1 MITVRLPWA
10 PMSSNGPIFVIGCP
24 RSGTT
29 LLTLMLS
36 AHPRIAI
43 PPETRFLLSVFRR
56 RKDFGDLTDRG
67 NRRRLARTLI
77 RPKGTKFRHLG
88 LDPERVKKVVV
99 AGPPTIGS
107 ALGAV
112 YRAYAAEQ
120 GKVRWGDKQP
130 TYFRNID
137 LLRALFPDA
146 VFVHL
151 VRDGRDC
158 VASLKGMRW
167 WRQGTVGAAAMWVHA
182 VDCARRGERRLP
194 ADRFHQLRYED
205 LVADPRV
212 ELERLCAFLGEDF
225 EEAMLTPRAQ
235 AERLPP
241 RQREVWHRQTLEAVT
256 PSRTERYADVL
267 TSRET
272 ALVEQ
277 VAGSRLQRLG
287 YQVAPGDP
295 ALRSDLKDVL
305 RCQRAITSMRL
316 RTRVLAARDCWL
328 ARPRGSVADLG

>member
-1 MITVRLPWA
+1 
-10 PMSSNGPIFVIGCP
+10 MSSNPPLFVIGCP

-36 AHPRIAI
+36 AHSRIAI

-56 RKDFGDLTDRG
+56 RRSFGDLTDRG
-67 NRRRLARTLI
+67 NRRRLARTLV

-88 LDPERVKKVVV
+88 LDPERVKKDVV

-112 YRAYAAEQ
+112 YRAYAVEQ
-120 GKVRWGDKQP
+120 GKPRWGDKRP
-130 TYFRNID
+130 TYFRNVD
-137 LLRALFPDA
+137 LLRELFPDA

-167 WRQGTVGAAAMWVHA
+167 WRQGTVDAAAMWVHS
-182 VDCARRGERRLP
+182 VDCARRAERRLP
-194 ADRFHQLRYED
+194 ADSFHQLRYED
-205 LVADPRV
+205 LVADPRA
-212 ELERLCAFLGEDF
+212 ELERLCSFLGEDF
-225 EEAMLTPRAQ
+225 EEAMLTPSAQ
-235 AERLPP
+235 AERLPQ

-256 PSRTERYADVL
+256 PSRTGRYAEVL
-267 TSRET
+267 TLRET

-277 VAGSRLQRLG
+277 VAGSRLRRLG
-287 YQVAPGDP
+287 YQVGPGNPDDP
-295 ALRSDLKDVL
+295 VRRPDPKDVL
-305 RCQRAITSMRL
+305 RYQRAITSMRL
-316 RTRVLAARDCWL
+316 RTRVLAARDRWL
-328 ARPRGSVADLG
+328 ARPSGSVANRG